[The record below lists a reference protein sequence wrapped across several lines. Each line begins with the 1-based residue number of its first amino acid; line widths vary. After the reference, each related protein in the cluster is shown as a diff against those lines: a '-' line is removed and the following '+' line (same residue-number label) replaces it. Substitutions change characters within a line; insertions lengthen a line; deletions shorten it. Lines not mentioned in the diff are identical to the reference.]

1 MKSRTPLFIDI
12 TVQTVTFATDLK
24 NLTLS
29 KLTQR
34 REDYVKFS
42 ILRFLRKL
50 DMKGR
55 SKARYKK

>member
-12 TVQTVTFATDLK
+12 TFQIVTFATDLK

-29 KLTQR
+29 QLTQR

-42 ILRFLRKL
+42 TLRFLRKL

-55 SKARYKK
+55 SKAR